1 MTNSTID
8 LKDAFLHLIYDY
20 RYLATA
26 GYAWQTVGPS
36 GSQEDQAKAN
46 ELVPE
51 IGSLVQDSLL
61 AHARSLI
68 DFYTKTNGRDT
79 DILLANFNS
88 SGYTLS
94 LSRALQ
100 TQIESY
106 KHSIEV
112 QALHLTSWRDVNY
125 RTANATTTA
134 GLTRGRPDW
143 NIENQKLIQALL
155 DSLEE
160 ISKITGAWQKPF
172 TELYS
177 AAQNRLA
184 DGKFDWPNHLT
195 EKQDVTNYL
204 TGLGL

>member
-1 MTNSTID
+1 MTNNTID
-8 LKDAFLHLIYDY
+8 LKDAFLHLVYDY

-36 GSQEDQAKAN
+36 GNQQNQTKAN

-68 DFYTKTNGRDT
+68 DFYSKTRGRDT

-88 SGYTLS
+88 SGYTLN
-94 LSRALQ
+94 LSGALQ
-100 TQIESY
+100 TQIENY

-125 RTANATTTA
+125 RTANATTAT

-143 NIENQKLIQALL
+143 NLENQKLVQALL
-155 DSLEE
+155 DSLDE
-160 ISKITGAWQKPF
+160 ISLITGAWQKPF
-172 TELYS
+172 TELHT
-177 AAQNRLA
+177 AARNRFA
-184 DGKFDWPNHLT
+184 DGKFDWPSHLT